1 MRNIRMLDCTL
12 RDGGCVNDFQFGQL
26 YMDIIL
32 NGLERSGIEIIE
44 LGYIDSAAGSERDRT
59 QYCNEKVIYENFLH
73 SKKSGVT
80 YVAMTDFGK
89 YDPALLEPHHDAS
102 VDGIRLA
109 FHKKDRKNMLAWG
122 RTILEKGYKLY
133 VQPMTCLRY
142 SDEEMLDLIRD
153 VNTLL
158 PETEAF
164 YIVDSFGEMR
174 LDDMYRLANLVN
186 HNLAESIAMG
196 LHSHNNLQL
205 SYSNAVTLLNFPTK
219 RDLIFDASI
228 MGMGKGAGNM
238 TTELFAEHLN
248 LYRGKQYQIAPLL
261 EVVDKAINQIRE
273 NYTWGYAIE
282 YYLSAANHCTPS
294 YAGHFY
300 RKHMLS
306 VDQVAELLGMIA
318 EEKKISFDKAYA
330 DALYYQYNETKYND
344 EEDLRK
350 LSEIVSGKEI
360 LLIAPGK
367 SVCTYADRIRE
378 IAQKEEM
385 VCIAVN
391 NSPIVP
397 ADYAFVTKK
406 SACELVR
413 AEGLPMIA
421 TSNIHDAGDS
431 AFTVNYA
438 SLTHYDGGVSDNSAI
453 MLMNLLIKLKAQHV
467 YLAGFDGFSTDVDAN
482 YYDEALKRPVDKEQA
497 DSRNALMKKY
507 LNCVKKEICLE
518 FVTPSMYQ

>member
-1 MRNIRMLDCTL
+1 
-12 RDGGCVNDFQFGQL
+12 
-26 YMDIIL
+26 
-32 NGLERSGIEIIE
+32 
-44 LGYIDSAAGSERDRT
+44 
-59 QYCNEKVIYENFLH
+59 
-73 SKKSGVT
+73 
-80 YVAMTDFGK
+80 
-89 YDPALLEPHHDAS
+89 
-102 VDGIRLA
+102 
-109 FHKKDRKNMLAWG
+109 
-122 RTILEKGYKLY
+122 
-133 VQPMTCLRY
+133 
-142 SDEEMLDLIRD
+142 
-153 VNTLL
+153 
-158 PETEAF
+158 
-164 YIVDSFGEMR
+164 MR

-186 HNLAESIAMG
+186 HNLAENIAMG

-318 EEKKISFDKAYA
+318 EEKKISFDKTYA

-344 EEDLRK
+344 EEDIRK
-350 LSEIVSGKEI
+350 LSEIIGGKEV

-367 SVCTYADRIRE
+367 SVCTYSDRIRE
-378 IAQKEEM
+378 IAQKEGM
-385 VCIAVN
+385 VRIAVN
-391 NSPIVP
+391 NSPIIPV
-397 ADYAFVTKK
+397 DYAFVTKK

-431 AFTVNYA
+431 LFKVNYA

-453 MLMNLLIKLKAQHV
+453 MLMNLLIRLKAQHV

-507 LNCVKKEICLE
+507 LAHVKKDLRLE